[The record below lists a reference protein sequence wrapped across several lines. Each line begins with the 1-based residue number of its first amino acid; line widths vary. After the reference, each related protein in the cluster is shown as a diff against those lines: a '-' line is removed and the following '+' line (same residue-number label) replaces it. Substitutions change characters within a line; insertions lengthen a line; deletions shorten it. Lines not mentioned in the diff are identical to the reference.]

1 MSADEYMMTAEEL
14 RLHRRKRRRIL
25 LIVLVLVLVIVGAFF
40 GARPAGNAIKA
51 WQARRHAQR
60 AFAFIDKE
68 QWNDA
73 QKEATAAI
81 QLKQDEPE
89 SLRAVARFLSRVR
102 NPEALEFWK
111 QLDQRH
117 LLTRGDRRDQVAV
130 ALAANDVTTTENGL
144 TDLLT
149 RKDSPPTSADWL
161 LAAQAAQQKGLPDE
175 ARTFANKILND
186 AKADERAQ
194 LQAAFVVLSVTPRE
208 EPDGAAAWTR
218 LNKLA
223 EGKSKPALD
232 ALVILAQ
239 QALSAKTAAS
249 GAEPTAR
256 SEDRGQRTEDSQNK
270 SEGNNAERSTPNVQR
285 PTAEGREQSN
295 PEIRNLS
302 EPSAP
307 PSQRPKS
314 EIQTSP
320 LQTSNSQLPSPSLN
334 NDELITNNGEPKT
347 ALTLAQSL
355 ENHPLAVASHKLLA
369 LDLRI
374 HADESQRDALV
385 NRAITQWKNADA
397 TSLTALATWLNGK
410 GEYQLMLDSIPLE
423 KALQSRDLFLQHVDA
438 LGALNRWDEIR
449 QLLVNERFPLDQTV
463 EHMYL
468 ARCYAQLGE
477 KTASENSWKRALEG
491 SGGDAGKLVA
501 LGEYAEKNGA
511 IDIAEAAYAGA
522 VTAAPKSRA
531 GHQGRLRLAQA
542 QRDTKKMHGILSEML
557 TLWPNDPAIENDE
570 AYTRL
575 LLQSREGES
584 RTAKVENAGSTPEK
598 TRADVTSHTSD
609 VPGQRADVL
618 PLPSPSSQSPQPL
631 NSSTSA
637 SPPPT
642 SSSQLPAPAELEAIE
657 KLAERLVQLNPRSL
671 PHRTLLA
678 LARLRQN
685 QFTEALEVYNN
696 IQVAAN
702 ALTPSALAVHAAVL
716 FANGRVDEAK
726 NEAAQVPPDRLLPEE
741 EALIQGLR
749 E

>member
-25 LIVLVLVLVIVGAFF
+25 LIVLVLVIVIVGAFL

-149 RKDSPPTSADWL
+149 RKDSAPTSPDWV
-161 LAAQAAQQKGLPDE
+161 LAAQAAQQKGAPDE
-175 ARTFANKILND
+175 VRSFANKIL
-186 AKADERAQ
+186 AESTADERSQ
-194 LQAAFVVLSVTPRE
+194 LQAALLILSVTPRE

-218 LNKLA
+218 LNKLS

-239 QALSAKTAAS
+239 QALSKKQTSAS
-249 GAEPTAR
+249 GAEPMAR
-256 SEDRGQRTEDSQNK
+256 SEDNKQK
-270 SEGNNAERSTPNVQR
+270 SEVTSQKSAAE
-285 PTAEGREQSN
+285 
-295 PEIRNLS
+295 I
-302 EPSAP
+302 
-307 PSQRPKS
+307 
-314 EIQTSP
+314 
-320 LQTSNSQLPSPSLN
+320 
-334 NDELITNNGEPKT
+334 
-347 ALTLAQSL
+347 AQSL
-355 ENHPLAVASHKLLA
+355 ENHPLAVALHKLLA
-369 LDLRI
+369 LDLQI

-385 NRAITQWKNADA
+385 NRAITQWKNSDA

-410 GEYQLMLDSIPLE
+410 GEYQLTLDSIPLE
-423 KALQSRDLFLQHVDA
+423 KALQSHDLFLQHVDA

-531 GHQGRLRLAQA
+531 GHQGQLRLAQA
-542 QRDTKKMHGILSEML
+542 QRDTKRMHQILSEML
-557 TLWPNDPAIENDE
+557 KIWPNDPAIENDE

-575 LLQSREGES
+575 LLQQSREGES
-584 RTAKVENAGSTPEK
+584 RKEKVENADST
-598 TRADVTSHTSD
+598 S
-609 VPGQRADVL
+609 
-618 PLPSPSSQSPQPL
+618 QPL
-631 NSSTSA
+631 NSSTSEA
-637 SPPPT
+637 PPT
-642 SSSQLPAPAELEAIE
+642 SISQLPAPSPNNDELITDNGELKAIE
-657 KLAERLVQLNPRSL
+657 ALALQLVERNPRSL

-685 QFTEALEVYNN
+685 RFTEALDVYANV
-696 IQVAAN
+696 QVATN

-716 FANGRVDEAK
+716 FANARPEEAK
-726 NEAAQVPPDRLLPEE
+726 SEAAEVPAERLLPEE